1 MTEFDDKHTI
11 IRDLKIGDT
20 FLSKSNNIGTYIKPL
35 GDDKHLLQGHDG
47 KQYEVPHGKFPV
59 FKQKVTYNNTFSK
72 KGHTLRL
79 IDKKVAYEFIRVYHY
94 LGDAKFFSKFAYG
107 LYKDGSDDLLGVATF
122 SNPQGN
128 VALKGWFGLPNT
140 DQTVLELSRLC
151 LLPELNGTNA
161 TSYLL
166 ANSIKLLKKEGIRA
180 VITLADDS
188 RHKGSIYQVCNFTYY
203 GLTDKKSDFFSF
215 TDGGKVN
222 PRGATK
228 DKQGV
233 WIPRTQKNRYAY
245 IMDNNLICNYT
256 EQEKPKKGDNG
267 VYDCCGGTHMV
278 TDKRFNINYTCPK
291 CTGKLDIV

>member
-1 MTEFDDKHTI
+1 M
-11 IRDLKIGDT
+11 
-20 FLSKSNNIGTYIKPL
+20 
-35 GDDKHLLQGHDG
+35 
-47 KQYEVPHGKFPV
+47 
-59 FKQKVTYNNTFSK
+59 
-72 KGHTLRL
+72 
-79 IDKKVAYEFIRVYHY
+79 
-94 LGDAKFFSKFAYG
+94 
-107 LYKDGSDDLLGVATF
+107 
-122 SNPQGN
+122 
-128 VALKGWFGLPNT
+128 
-140 DQTVLELSRLC
+140 
-151 LLPELNGTNA
+151 
-161 TSYLL
+161 
-166 ANSIKLLKKEGIRA
+166 
-180 VITLADDS
+180 
-188 RHKGSIYQVCNFTYY
+188 CNFTYY